1 MYRRVSSRFIGTLA
15 HVHQLS
21 NATLATV
28 KIIEVQFGACLG
40 DDYGRA

>member
-1 MYRRVSSRFIGTLA
+1 MYRHVSSHFIGTLA

-28 KIIEVQFGACLG
+28 EIIEVQFGAFLG
-40 DDYGRA
+40 DDYSRA